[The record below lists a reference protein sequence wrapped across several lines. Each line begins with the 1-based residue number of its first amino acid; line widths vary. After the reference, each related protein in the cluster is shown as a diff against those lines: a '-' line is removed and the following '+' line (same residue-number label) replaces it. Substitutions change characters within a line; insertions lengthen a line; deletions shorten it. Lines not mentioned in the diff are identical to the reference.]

1 MLDVLLVF
9 VDRTIKLDYKLGLC
23 TVKIY
28 DVRYN
33 DSLFVDFNGIIFEKS
48 IPKLV
53 LLRRHF
59 AAKRP
64 RGFQHLVIFR
74 EPVFLLHKYPS
85 PSAAQP
91 LSHRERHWRV
101 G

>member
-48 IPKLV
+48 I
-53 LLRRHF
+53 
-59 AAKRP
+59 
-64 RGFQHLVIFR
+64 
-74 EPVFLLHKYPS
+74 
-85 PSAAQP
+85 
-91 LSHRERHWRV
+91 
-101 G
+101 